1 MLLMLEDYL
10 TLLKALHD
18 QLGRT
23 IEGLPVAAL
32 DWSPGPDM
40 NSLNVLI
47 AHTAGAERYLI
58 GDVVG
63 RDPSGRDRDA
73 EFRARGLDA
82 ATLSARLG
90 AALEHSRA
98 VLEHLTGLIER
109 ITFHNAETGF
119 AVMQVK
125 VRGKHDLVPVLG
137 TLPEVTAGEWID
149 AQGQWCIDQ
158 QYR

>member
-1 MLLMLEDYL
+1 MLPMLEDYL

-23 IEGLPVAAL
+23 IEGLPLAAL

-40 NSLNVLI
+40 NSLSVLI

-82 ATLSARLG
+82 ATLSAQLD

-98 VLEHLTGLIER
+98 VLEHLTLPDLEAR
-109 ITFHNAETGF
+109 R
-119 AVMQVK
+119 VMPRRDGRQVTVAWALGHALEHAALHLGHAQI
-125 VRGKHDLVPVLG
+125 VRQL
-137 TLPEVTAGEWID
+137 W
-149 AQGQWCIDQ
+149 DQ
-158 QYR
+158 RPSSA

>member
-23 IEGLPVAAL
+23 IEGLPLAAL

-40 NSLNVLI
+40 NSLSVLI

-98 VLEHLTGLIER
+98 VLEHLTLPDLEARRVLPRDGS
-109 ITFHNAETGF
+109 
-119 AVMQVK
+119 QVTVAWALGHALEHAALHLGHAQI
-125 VRGKHDLVPVLG
+125 VRQLWNQRPSS
-137 TLPEVTAGEWID
+137 A
-149 AQGQWCIDQ
+149 
-158 QYR
+158 

>member
-23 IEGLPVAAL
+23 IEGLPQAAL

-40 NSLNVLI
+40 NSLSVLI

-82 ATLSARLG
+82 ATLSAQLD

-98 VLEHLTGLIER
+98 VLEHLTLPDLEAR
-109 ITFHNAETGF
+109 R
-119 AVMQVK
+119 VMPRRDDRQVTVAWALGHALEHAALHLGHAQI
-125 VRGKHDLVPVLG
+125 VRQL
-137 TLPEVTAGEWID
+137 W
-149 AQGQWCIDQ
+149 DQ
-158 QYR
+158 RQSSA

>member
-10 TLLKALHD
+10 TLLRALHD

-23 IEGLPVAAL
+23 IEGLPLAAL

-40 NSLNVLI
+40 NSLSVLI

-82 ATLSARLG
+82 ATLSAQLD

-98 VLEHLTGLIER
+98 VLEHLTLPDLEAR
-109 ITFHNAETGF
+109 R
-119 AVMQVK
+119 VMPRRDDRQVTVAWALGHALEHAALHLGHAQI
-125 VRGKHDLVPVLG
+125 VRQL
-137 TLPEVTAGEWID
+137 W
-149 AQGQWCIDQ
+149 DQ
-158 QYR
+158 RQSSA